1 MAYSIALSRVKLV
14 PLPLRLT
21 VGLQSSHCGY
31 ASAKSGIGATRNLQ
45 SATQARC
52 FVQPDRRRRSVVTYI
67 ATISLA
73 IAMVSRAMGEDDTK
87 TERTSK
93 SAGSLLFGDD
103 QISGTMP
110 VGSSINESDAYND
123 SGTAMPITQ
132 VRSTCQSRELSSFR
146 VEWKVGLWHC
156 QRMLACVR
164 CKNFGL

>member
-1 MAYSIALSRVKLV
+1 M
-14 PLPLRLT
+14 
-21 VGLQSSHCGY
+21 
-31 ASAKSGIGATRNLQ
+31 
-45 SATQARC
+45 
-52 FVQPDRRRRSVVTYI
+52 TYT

-73 IAMVSRAMGEDDTK
+73 IAMVSTAMGEDDTK

-132 VRSTCQSRELSSFR
+132 AEKSSAR
-146 VEWKVGLWHC
+146 TVSCRHSESSGK
-156 QRMLACVR
+156 
-164 CKNFGL
+164 